1 MTNFWHNKNTT
12 VIGTPLN
19 TARAANRPQ
28 SFSCS
33 YKNELA
39 PTAKVQ
45 FSLDC
50 KTTDATGYSDI

>member
-1 MTNFWHNKNTT
+1 MTNFWHNKKTT
-12 VIGTPLN
+12 VIGKPLK
-19 TARAANRPQ
+19 TAKAANRPQ

-45 FSLDC
+45 FSLD
-50 KTTDATGYSDI
+50 